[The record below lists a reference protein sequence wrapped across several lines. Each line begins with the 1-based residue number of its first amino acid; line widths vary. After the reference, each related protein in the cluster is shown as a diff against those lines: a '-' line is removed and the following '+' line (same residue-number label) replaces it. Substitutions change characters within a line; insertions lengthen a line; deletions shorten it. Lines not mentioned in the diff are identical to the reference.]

1 MIETSTSATST
12 GGSRPGLSIPGRARD
27 IALAAVLGVAL
38 ALSSGLA
45 PGAGLLQ
52 GARADA
58 APEDWLPEIPLSS
71 ELPGEPVASGTLET
85 ATGEQFD
92 PGLPVVLWG
101 WPTNDVLA
109 SMADG
114 ETVQLTP
121 LGKALTSENGAFE
134 LRIDDPAAAER
145 LADDDGTVTLEVQGW
160 SDDSLASYS
169 FSTEIDDAGGSV
181 DIATTDELD
190 VVAQRLDATADV
202 PAEIGSVFDKT
213 DVCGATKLA
222 SYVDVDT
229 TVGRMYATTGG
240 ISSYFSLHA
249 GVDTTLGIGVSVS
262 GKYGSYKQSG
272 TSKVDIGDTFTW
284 GKKALSGG
292 RQFKTD
298 FTYAKYSN
306 WCYPISGGAS
316 QKSIYSYSVRPV
328 KWEGGGFYGTEAAPA
343 VGSGNCRPFAPNS
356 MQQRTTSTATATSRG
371 VELTKFVG
379 LNLSSQV
386 GYSAGAV
393 ARIYNT
399 TAVQKSLC
407 GTNGVPTSPGRYLA
421 RG

>member
-1 MIETSTSATST
+1 MIDTPTPGSTSSPDSA
-12 GGSRPGLSIPGRARD
+12 PGRARD
-27 IALAAVLGVAL
+27 IAIAAVLGLAI
-38 ALSSGLA
+38 ALSSGLSPGLP
-45 PGAGLLQ
+45 PGAK
-52 GARADA
+52 ADE
-58 APEDWLPEIPLSS
+58 APEGWLPEIPLSS
-71 ELPGEPVASGTLET
+71 ELSGEPVASGTLET
-85 ATGEQFD
+85 AAGETFE

-101 WPTNDVLA
+101 WPTNNVLA

-114 ETVQLTP
+114 DTVHLTP
-121 LGKALTSENGAFE
+121 LGKALTDENGEFE

-145 LADDDGTVTLEVQGW
+145 LADDDGTITLEVQGW

-169 FSTEIDDAGGSV
+169 FSTEVDGTGGSV
-181 DIATTDELD
+181 EIASTDVID
-190 VVAQRLDATADV
+190 VVAQELDATAEV

-229 TVGRMYATTGG
+229 IVGRMYATTGG
-240 ISSYFSLHA
+240 IASYFSLRA

-272 TSKVDIGDTFTW
+272 TSKVDVGDTFTW

-298 FTYAKYSN
+298 FTYAKYSH
-306 WCYPISGGAS
+306 WCYPISGGSS
-316 QKSIYSYSVRPV
+316 QKTYYSYSVRPI

-356 MQQRTTSTATATSRG
+356 MQQRTTSTATTTSRG
-371 VELTKFVG
+371 VQLTKFVG
-379 LNLSSQV
+379 LDLSSQV
-386 GYSAGAV
+386 GYSTGAV

-399 TAVQKSLC
+399 TAVQKSIC